1 MNASIMN
8 EFGDKMKEPIS
19 KFIRINT
26 FDYQSDKV
34 EFVGI
39 LIMQHN

>member
-19 KFIRINT
+19 TFIRTNT
-26 FDYQSDKV
+26 SDYYCDKE
-34 EFVGI
+34 EFLGI
-39 LIMQHN
+39 LIIT